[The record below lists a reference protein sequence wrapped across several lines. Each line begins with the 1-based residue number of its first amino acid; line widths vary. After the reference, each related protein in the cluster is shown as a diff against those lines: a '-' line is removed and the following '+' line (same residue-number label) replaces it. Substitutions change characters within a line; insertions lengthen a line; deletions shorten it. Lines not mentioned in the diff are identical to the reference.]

1 MITQQENDSFI
12 QRITQV
18 TNGNFFVIAHLFDRV
33 LVGKVRDYREEL
45 QEAVHKDTV
54 LEAHFFN
61 DEQELIVTRV
71 DGQLAWYEPLVHKDV
86 PTGQVI
92 TRTYKLEEKF
102 KWQSGYDALEVKEYV
117 AYDEDQLAYV
127 EKTIL
132 SKLKKGECK

>member
-12 QRITQV
+12 QGIAQV
-18 TNGNFFVIAHLFDRV
+18 TNGNFFVIAHLFDCV
-33 LVGKVRDYREEL
+33 LVGKARDYREDL
-45 QEAVHKDTV
+45 LEAVHKDTV

-102 KWQSGYDALEVKEYV
+102 KGQSGYNALEVKEYV